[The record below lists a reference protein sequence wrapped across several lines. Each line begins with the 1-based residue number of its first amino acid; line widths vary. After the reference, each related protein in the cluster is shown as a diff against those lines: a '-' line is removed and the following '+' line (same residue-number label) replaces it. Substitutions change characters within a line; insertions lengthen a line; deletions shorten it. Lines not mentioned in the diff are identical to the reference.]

1 MTRTNIH
8 FGVENK
14 KAQLFLIWV
23 IFWISIWKLSYV
35 LRGKIVVVWK
45 MISDCPNQPNL
56 PRELKTRIAFSM
68 FPILDTNLW
77 LFPRLSSGGKEIN
90 HVLTAQT
97 KTEHWSLVE
106 ISARLFCFCPTALTI
121 TMVNSHRR
129 DNQNYWKLLVFP
141 KAKVLQKNLAG
152 CLIFIGPDMKCVQ
165 NKLFAWSKHEVQ
177 FFLPNIYNSF

>member
-1 MTRTNIH
+1 MPINHWGDVNGR
-8 FGVENK
+8 
-14 KAQLFLIWV
+14 
-23 IFWISIWKLSYV
+23 
-35 LRGKIVVVWK
+35 
-45 MISDCPNQPNL
+45 QP
-56 PRELKTRIAFSM
+56 I
-68 FPILDTNLW
+68 

-165 NKLFAWSKHEVQ
+165 NKLFAWSKHKVQ
-177 FFLPNIYNSF
+177 FFFRIFTILFKEVTLFWKKNPRK

>member
-1 MTRTNIH
+1 MN
-8 FGVENK
+8 F
-14 KAQLFLIWV
+14 KAVLALPKTTPSAQTYKSITFIWIV
-23 IFWISIWKLSYV
+23 WSTLYV
-35 LRGKIVVVWK
+35 Y
-45 MISDCPNQPNL
+45 
-56 PRELKTRIAFSM
+56 
-68 FPILDTNLW
+68 LW